1 MASGRLPLVVLT
13 APLPG
18 DALTLAEGRAR
29 VRVVKVAAG
38 DEEAM
43 VRHLRNAHGAV
54 VLLSH
59 PVTERVL
66 EACPNLKVVSNYA
79 VGLDNVDLAAARR
92 RGVRVT
98 YTPDVLTE
106 ATADLTWALLLAV
119 ARRVVEGDRLVR
131 RRRFRGWAPSL
142 CLGMDLGGKTL
153 GIVGMGRIGKAV
165 ARRALAFGMGVLYHN
180 RTPLLPSEEA
190 ALGARFEELDRL
202 LALSDVVSLHC
213 PLTPETRHLLSAQRL
228 RAMKEG
234 AILINTARG
243 PVVDEAALVQLL
255 REGRLLGAGLDVYE
269 REPALTPGLAALP
282 NVVLLPHIGSAG
294 RETRETMARMAL
306 GDCLKVL
313 QGLEPDHPAV

>member
-1 MASGRLPLVVLT
+1 MRARSLPLVVVT

-18 DALTLAEGRAR
+18 DALSLAEGRAR
-29 VRVVKVAAG
+29 VRVVKVPAG
-38 DEEAM
+38 DEAALA
-43 VRHLRNAHGAV
+43 RRLRKAAGAV

-59 PVTERVL
+59 PVTDGVL
-66 EACPNLKVVSNYA
+66 AACPELKVVSNYA
-79 VGLDNVDLAAARR
+79 VGLDNVDLEAARR

-131 RRRFRGWAPSL
+131 RGRFRGWSPSL
-142 CLGMDLGGKTL
+142 CLGMDLSGKTL

-165 ARRALAFGMGVLYHN
+165 ARRAPAFGMRVVYSS
-180 RTPLLPSEEA
+180 RRPLLPSEEA
-190 ALGARFEELDRL
+190 ALGARHAELDRL
-202 LALSDVVSLHC
+202 LAVSDVVSLHC
-213 PLTPETRHLLSAQRL
+213 PLTPQTRHLLSAERL
-228 RAMKEG
+228 ASLKPG

-243 PVVDEAALVQLL
+243 PVVDEGALVEFLKQ
-255 REGRLLGAGLDVYE
+255 GRLLGAGLDVYE
-269 REPALTPGLAALP
+269 REPVLAPGLKDLP

-306 GDCLKVL
+306 GDCLEVL
-313 QGLEPDHPAV
+313 EGREPDHPAV

>member
-1 MASGRLPLVVLT
+1 MSPRRLPLVVVT

-18 DALTLAEGRAR
+18 DALSLAEGRAR
-29 VRVVKVAAG
+29 VRVVKVKAG
-38 DEEAM
+38 DEEALA
-43 VRHLRNAHGAV
+43 RHLRKAEGAV

-59 PVTERVL
+59 PVTARVL
-66 EACPNLKVVSNYA
+66 QACPHLRVVSNYA
-79 VGLDNVDLAAARR
+79 VGLDNVDLDAARR

-106 ATADLTWALLLAV
+106 ATADLAWALLLAV

-131 RRRFRGWAPSL
+131 RGRFRGWAPSL

-165 ARRALAFGMGVLYHN
+165 ARRALPFGMRILYHN
-180 RTPLLPSEEA
+180 RRPLLPSEEA

-213 PLTPETRHLLSAQRL
+213 PLTPETRHLLSAERL
-228 RAMKEG
+228 AAMKKG
-234 AILINTARG
+234 AILLNTARG
-243 PVVDEAALVQLL
+243 PVVDEAALVRSL
-255 REGRLLGAGLDVYE
+255 REGHLLGAGLDVYE
-269 REPALTPGLAALP
+269 REPALTPGLADLP
-282 NVVLLPHIGSAG
+282 NVVLLPHVGSAG

-306 GDCLKVL
+306 GDCLQVL
-313 QGLEPDHPAV
+313 EGREPDHPAV